1 MVLGIDGSNIRVG
14 GGLTHLKELLC
25 NFERTNSKFKQVV
38 LWSSKS
44 TLDQIE
50 DQKGLLKITVP
61 LLNKSFFH
69 ALLWQVFY
77 LKKDVRKLNCDVV
90 FSPGGTFLS
99 SFHPFVSMSQNMLPF
114 DLNEAFR
121 YKNFFTKLRFLVLR
135 LSQSSTFRRADGL
148 IFLTKYAKQ
157 AVSKLSQIPLNKSEI
172 ISHGISKKFLC
183 EPRNTANRSEKN
195 IKFRFLYVSVVAVYK
210 NQWNVARAICLL
222 KDEGY
227 DIVLT
232 LIGPE
237 TIDGIDKLQKTI
249 AEIDPERTNIHYIG
263 NVEHDKL
270 ADYYKNSDGFI
281 FASTCENQ
289 PIILLEAMSAG
300 LPIACS
306 NRQPMPEVLGNA
318 GYYFDAENVESI
330 KNALIEMIVN
340 PIERYRKA
348 QISYEKVADYKWE
361 DCAKKT
367 FEYLYQVAYEYHQKQ
382 I

>member
-1 MVLGIDGSNIRVG
+1 
-14 GGLTHLKELLC
+14 
-25 NFERTNSKFKQVV
+25 
-38 LWSSKS
+38 
-44 TLDQIE
+44 
-50 DQKGLLKITVP
+50 
-61 LLNKSFFH
+61 
-69 ALLWQVFY
+69 
-77 LKKDVRKLNCDVV
+77 
-90 FSPGGTFLS
+90 
-99 SFHPFVSMSQNMLPF
+99 MLPF

-210 NQWNVARAICLL
+210 HQWNVARAICLL